1 MNLFE
6 TKISYDRISERGAV
20 ETVTEY
26 YVFEAET
33 FGDAENKVIE
43 IAEQHVKYCRL
54 GEGYHILA
62 LLLQTDKKR

>member
-20 ETVTEY
+20 ETVTES

-43 IAEQHVKYCRL
+43 IAEPTCQIL
-54 GEGYHILA
+54 PTEGICPLA
-62 LLLQTDKKR
+62 LLLQTDKR